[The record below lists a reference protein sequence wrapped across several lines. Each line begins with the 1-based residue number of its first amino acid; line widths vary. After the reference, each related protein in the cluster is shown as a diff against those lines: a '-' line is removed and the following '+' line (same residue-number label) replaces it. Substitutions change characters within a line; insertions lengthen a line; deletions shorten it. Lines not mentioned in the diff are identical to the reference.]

1 MVKALNINR
10 WMILVV
16 GGGLL
21 SARLATAAD
30 SLGTGAPTDA
40 AAEPPSSTG
49 AFDTAAASANPSDDR
64 RASPGQQVIVA
75 GAGAFTIPR
84 YPGSSAVEVKAYPVV
99 NVEFWNRV
107 FIHSGEGAG
116 VYLWR
121 APAWRV
127 GISVDADSLH
137 RYEKDAQRLRGL
149 GNVDE
154 TERVNFLVGHDTSCT
169 EVRLKLSTDIG
180 GQGHG
185 NVADLEM
192 ASSRAPLPG
201 LRLRAA
207 VGWTWTNEQ
216 YMRTFF
222 GVNGRQSELS
232 GLPQFSPDAGVS
244 SVRGVL
250 SAQYSLSGHW
260 LIGGL
265 ASVGRLLGDA
275 GDSPITQKRTDFGG
289 GVFLAYTWKSGVLP

>member
-1 MVKALNINR
+1 MVKALSKNR
-10 WMILVV
+10 WMILIV
-16 GGGLL
+16 GGGLM
-21 SARLATAAD
+21 SAGVATAVDSTGTVAPAD
-30 SLGTGAPTDA
+30 AASGTTGALDA
-40 AAEPPSSTG
+40 AGASGDPPR
-49 AFDTAAASANPSDDR
+49 DR
-64 RASPGQQVIVA
+64 GASPEQQAMVTV
-75 GAGAFTIPR
+75 GAGAFTMQR
-84 YPGSSAVEVKAYPVV
+84 YPGSRAVEVKVFPVIDA
-99 NVEFWNRV
+99 EFWNRV
-107 FIHSGEGAG
+107 FIHPDEGAG

-127 GISVDADSLH
+127 GISVAFDPLH

-154 TERVNFLVGHDTSCT
+154 TERVNFLVGHNTSCT
-169 EVRLKLSTDIG
+169 EVRLKLSTDAG

-192 ASSRAPLPG
+192 ASMRSPWPDLK
-201 LRLRAA
+201 LRAA

-222 GVNGRQSELS
+222 GVNARQSALS
-232 GLPQFSPDAGVS
+232 GLPMFTPDGGVS
-244 SVRGVL
+244 SVRGVF
-250 SAQYSLSGHW
+250 SAQYSLSEHW
-260 LIGGL
+260 LVGGL

-289 GVFLAYTWKSGVLP
+289 GVFLAYAWKSGVLP

>member
-1 MVKALNINR
+1 MKSPQWTQPDVKSLNRSR
-10 WMILVV
+10 WIIVIV
-16 GGGLL
+16 AGGLL
-21 SARLATAAD
+21 PA
-30 SLGTGAPTDA
+30 GPA
-40 AAEPPSSTG
+40 AAGSSVDVL
-49 AFDTAAASANPSDDR
+49 APDA
-64 RASPGQQVIVA
+64 VA

-84 YPGSSAVEVKAYPVV
+84 YPGSSAVEVKAFPVV
-99 NVEFWNRV
+99 DAEFWNRLFV
-107 FIHSGEGAG
+107 HTGEGAG

-121 APAWRV
+121 APGWRV
-127 GISVDADSLH
+127 GVSVDADPLH

-149 GNVDE
+149 GNVDQ
-154 TERVNFLVGHDTSCT
+154 TERANFLLGHNTSCT
-169 EVRLKLSTDIG
+169 EVKLKLSTDVG

-185 NVADLEM
+185 NTADLEM
-192 ASSRAPLPG
+192 ASMRSPLPD

-207 VGWTWTNEQ
+207 VGWTWANAQ

-222 GVNGRQSELS
+222 GVNAQQSALS
-232 GLPQFSPDAGVS
+232 GLPMFSPDAGVW

-250 SAQYSLSGHW
+250 SAQYSLTGNW

-289 GVFLAYTWKSGVLP
+289 GVFLAYAWK